1 MKQFIYGRKIM
12 SPDKVNLPSGNEETQ
27 NISKRKGGIHSF
39 VGSLALS
46 STWLFSLA
54 VIGTGIISAMLFIY
68 GFLLSLFG
76 IYQIITNFTLDLH
89 VIKEYLGVSIQII
102 DIFLI
107 ATVFYLISL
116 GMYELFIAKA
126 PLPGWV
132 AIRNLDDLKTK
143 LLGLTV
149 IALAVVFLGS
159 AFTLSAG
166 TSILELGAAVGIMI
180 AAISAYLWV
189 KS

>member
-1 MKQFIYGRKIM
+1 M
-12 SPDKVNLPSGNEETQ
+12 SPDIKDLPSGNDDPK
-27 NISKRKGGIHSF
+27 NNGKKKRGIHSF
-39 VGSLALS
+39 VESMALS

-54 VIGTGIISAMLFIY
+54 VIGTGIIAAMLFIY
-68 GFLLSLFG
+68 GFLLSLAG
-76 IYQIITNFTLDLH
+76 VLHLVTEFTLDLH
-89 VIKEYLGVSIQII
+89 TIKEYLGTSIEII
-102 DIFLI
+102 DIFLV
-107 ATVFYLISL
+107 ATVFYLISMGL
-116 GMYELFIAKA
+116 YELFIAKA

-132 AIRNLDDLKTK
+132 EIRNLDDLKTK

-149 IALAVVFLGS
+149 IALAVVFLGY
-159 AFTLSAG
+159 ALTLSTG